1 MGMNLDRLSGLLC
14 ACPYPEQM
22 EYIERGIL
30 GSGFYPGAQGFPDA
44 LPADGGILL
53 LGRDFGA
60 KNYYKRLCGTP
71 AQDETA
77 LTWRKTRD
85 IYLACFSGLPVWC
98 TNYLLGVRRDGSSV
112 GNIRDL
118 VSASDWISFEEYCWG
133 FLQAQVLLQ
142 RPRLIIIFGG
152 DNRTDL
158 TSEERF
164 GYVSDDGIRHS
175 FTDGE
180 DEHSALVKLEDH
192 PSYLRSR
199 DTQAA
204 ARVIAEQLKEI
215 YQREA
220 QEDPLKPELPISASS
235 ASSTSK
241 SMIVHGTNGYSNAS
255 ANRRRRGNS
264 LHFQF
269 EQAFHS
275 RVGQVLSKREI
286 GDLLQ
291 AMFPNFPDGSVVPTD
306 HAEPSLDHV
315 NQCRKCASSEFRIFD
330 TAVQGYRRPGIGRY
344 RVRDFVASSR

>member
-1 MGMNLDRLSGLLC
+1 MNLDRLSGLLC

-44 LPADGGILL
+44 LSADGGILL
-53 LGRDFGA
+53 LGRDFGT
-60 KNYYKRLCGTP
+60 KDYYKRLCGTP

-98 TNYLLGVRRDGSSV
+98 TNYLLGVRRGGSSE
-112 GNIRDL
+112 GNIEDL

-158 TSEERF
+158 TSEKRL
-164 GYVSDDGIRHS
+164 GYVSGDGIRHS

-180 DEHSALVKLEDH
+180 EEHSVFVSFQHH
-192 PSYLRSR
+192 PSSLRSKNM
-199 DTQAA
+199 QAA

-215 YQREA
+215 YLRET
-220 QEDPLKPELPISASS
+220 EEHPLKSELRTSESL
-235 ASSTSK
+235 ASSTPGSV
-241 SMIVHGTNGYSNAS
+241 IVHGTEGSSNAP

-286 GDLLQ
+286 GDMLQ

-306 HAEPSLDHV
+306 HAEPSVDHV
-315 NQCRKCASSEFRIFD
+315 NQCRNCANSEFRIFD
-330 TAVQGYRRPGIGRY
+330 TVVQGYGRPGIGRY
-344 RVRDFVASSR
+344 RVRDFVSSSR